1 MKVFFF
7 QSKFV
12 VCFESKIDRLID
24 ELFDKIYVEN
34 IFLCLLFKGLFTC
47 ELEFTT
53 GETKLTSHLFYLSY
67 LFYLS

>member
-12 VCFESKIDRLID
+12 FCFESKIDRLID

-34 IFLCLLFKGLFTC
+34 IFLSLLFKGLFG
-47 ELEFTT
+47 LEFTT
-53 GETKLTSHLFYLSY
+53 G
-67 LFYLS
+67 